1 MNLYFGI
8 FIIVILIFFVYSK
21 TRKKEHSNSELVN
34 VKTETVDKNK
44 TQISIEINEKEII
57 RQLKKGKLQ
66 FNKNPERAIDDL
78 AGFYGIKTF
87 SEDKTFCITKNS
99 GYYQNEKW
107 VNGKI
112 ALFKDKELLF
122 KKELERPNDC
132 IVNNNGTVICCDW
145 LNSEELTGKFYV
157 FDKFGK
163 ELFSFITKANLGIC
177 QISENSKIALFETA
191 NSDNNDGHKIF
202 IVDVFSKKIIERFE
216 KPIYFR
222 KAIFYTNRKEII
234 LKDKDN
240 FDFLIDYK
248 GNLLNEKNYD
258 KKILENGNVRDIIF
272 HFEDKPEEIKYN
284 HTEYLNFLNKILK
297 LNDKENPYG
306 TDLIYRNLGEFYEK
320 KGNISKTI
328 ECWEKALEINP
339 KVGIKRRLNKYKKNE
354 K

>member
-1 MNLYFGI
+1 MILYFGI
-8 FIIVILIFFVYSK
+8 ILVIIIFVVFQI
-21 TRKKEHSNSELVN
+21 R
-34 VKTETVDKNK
+34 KNK
-44 TQISIEINEKEII
+44 TKKSSSELIDIKTNTINKNTTEISIKLNEKEII
-57 RQLKKGKLQ
+57 KRIKSKNFE
-66 FNKNPERAIDDL
+66 FNENSEMNIYDKV
-78 AGFYGIKTF
+78 GFYGLKSY
-87 SEDKTFCITKNS
+87 SENKSYCVIKNS
-99 GYYQNEKW
+99 GYFQNEKW
-107 VNGKI
+107 VNGEI
-112 ALFKDKELLF
+112 ALMKHKELLF

-157 FDKFGK
+157 FDKFGM
-163 ELFSFITKANLGIC
+163 ELFSFTTKANLGIC

-191 NSDNNDGHKIF
+191 NSDNNDGHKVF
-202 IVDVFSKKIIERFE
+202 IVDVFSKKIIEKFE

-248 GNLLNEKNYD
+248 GNQLNEKNYD
-258 KKILENGNVRDIIF
+258 NKILENGNVRDIIF

-284 HTEYLNFLNKILK
+284 HTKYLIFLKKILEI
-297 LNDKENPYG
+297 NDEENPYG

-328 ECWEKALEINP
+328 ECWEKAVEINP
-339 KVGIKRRLNKYKKNE
+339 KVGIKRRLNKYKKNV